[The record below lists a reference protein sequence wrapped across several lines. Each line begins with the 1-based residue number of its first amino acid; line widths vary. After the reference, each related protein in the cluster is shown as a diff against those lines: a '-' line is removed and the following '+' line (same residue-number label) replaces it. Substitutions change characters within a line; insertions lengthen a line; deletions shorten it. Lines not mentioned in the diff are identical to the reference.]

1 MLKATNL
8 PVPRLAVNLAA
19 LRASMAKRPMRG
31 ALRLGLCA
39 GAINSLIAMLLLL
52 IALAL
57 FSPQQLGGSASSS
70 LEGAGTA
77 RIFWTVVVWAPLF
90 ETVIGQWLPLEVLRR
105 YKVRASYSLLASAIL
120 FSLLHVMGGSGI
132 LHASMTLIAGGIFA
146 ASYLTAR
153 SMGLAPA
160 YVAAATAHACSNGL
174 ILCGSLV
181 FPDLLG

>member
-31 ALRLGLCA
+31 AMCLGLCA

-52 IALAL
+52 AALAF
-57 FSPQQLGGSASSS
+57 FSPQHLGGSASSS

-77 RIFWTVVVWAPLF
+77 RIFWTAVVWAPLF
-90 ETVIGQWLPLEVLRR
+90 ETLVGQWLPLEVLRR
-105 YKVRASYSLLASAIL
+105 YKVHAGYSLLVSAIL
-120 FSLLHVMGGSGI
+120 FSFLHVVGGSGI
-132 LHASMTLIAGGIFA
+132 LHASMTFMAGTIFA
-146 ASYLTAR
+146 ASYLAVR
-153 SMGLAPA
+153 SLGLAPA

-174 ILCGSLV
+174 ILFGSLV

>member
-31 ALRLGLCA
+31 AMRLGLCA
-39 GAINSLIAMLLLL
+39 GAINFLIFVPL
-52 IALAL
+52 ALAAVAL
-57 FSPQQLGGSASSS
+57 FTPQQLGGSAAAA
-70 LEGAGTA
+70 LRGASTA
-77 RIFWTVVVWAPLF
+77 TVFCFVVVWAPLF

-146 ASYLTAR
+146 ASYLAAR
-153 SMGLAPA
+153 SLGLAPA

>member
-31 ALRLGLCA
+31 AMRLGLCA
-39 GAINSLIAMLLLL
+39 GAVIFLICMLMLLV
-52 IALAL
+52 AEAL
-57 FSPQQLGGSASSS
+57 FSPQQLGDSAAES
-70 LEGAGTA
+70 LKGAGTA
-77 RIFWTVVVWAPLF
+77 TIFWMAVVWAPLF
-90 ETVIGQWLPLEVLRR
+90 ETLIGQWLPLEVLRR

-146 ASYLTAR
+146 ASYLAAR
-153 SMGLAPA
+153 SLGLALA